1 MEKRFVFIAHWVENW
16 NWLLWFVSDLHRH
29 PQHVWRWIWMYPICA
44 IMSLVY
50 LFGKKSF
57 NEVDSFDFNGRLKGK
72 TFLTRNFGWHFMLL
86 LIPVGEWNPTI
97 KIFKDL
103 KQWLQIQQLKLLALL
118 RNRVLE
124 AVKAAQNEA
133 DVIGLGALTKAEW
146 LTAGG
151 KWIVDTLG
159 DKLRVPIVHG
169 DTLTAAAVIKMVLR
183 LIEQKQINSSVF
195 ITGATSKIGRA
206 VAIDLAARG
215 VEVMM
220 YTDSPKRF
228 KAICA
233 EAGEFGCNI
242 LKANSLGDGK
252 DSQMWITGKAF
263 PAGKKLMSY
272 IPQGATVVNFSV
284 PNPVRECLFK
294 KRLDLDFVEGGLL
307 AYDTNRTG
315 LAFTMRL
322 RPGITYA
329 CHAGLMV
336 HAHKDWTHHEVSQVE
351 RERLWTVWEAAE
363 ELGFFLPK
371 EEHAADKT
379 AVRVPIPKLVLQKVG
394 KLLF

>member
-1 MEKRFVFIAHWVENW
+1 MEKKRFVFIAHWVENW
-16 NWLLWFVSDLHRH
+16 NWLLWWINDLHRNPRH
-29 PQHVWRWIWMYPICA
+29 AWRWIWLWPACA
-44 IMSLVY
+44 IASLVY
-50 LFGKKSF
+50 LFGKKSYD
-57 NEVDSFDFNGRLKGK
+57 EVDSFGFNGKLQGK

-86 LIPVGEWNPTI
+86 LIPVAKWNPRI
-97 KIFKDL
+97 GLFVRL
-103 KQWLQIQQLKLLALL
+103 KQRLQIQQLKLFALL
-118 RNRVLE
+118 RTRVLE
-124 AVKAAQNEA
+124 TVKAAQDEA

-169 DTLTAAAVIKMVLR
+169 DTLTAAAVIKMALR
-183 LIEQKQINSSVF
+183 LIEQKRINSPVF

-206 VAIDLAARG
+206 VVLDLAARG

-228 KAICA
+228 EAICA
-233 EAGEFGCNI
+233 EAGECSRNI
-242 LKANSLGDGK
+242 QKAASLSDGL
-252 DSQMWITGKAF
+252 DSQLWITGKAL
-263 PAGKKLMSY
+263 PVGKKLMKY
-272 IPQGATVVNFSV
+272 IPEGATVVNFSV
-284 PNPVRECLFK
+284 PNPVPEYLFK
-294 KRLDLDFVEGGLL
+294 KRPDLDFLEGGLL
-307 AYDTNRTG
+307 AYDSARTD

-336 HAHKDWTHHEVSQVE
+336 HAYKGWTHHEVSQVE
-351 RERLWTVWEAAE
+351 MSQLLSVWEAAE

-371 EEHAADKT
+371 EE
-379 AVRVPIPKLVLQKVG
+379 RVAEAKGRVTIPKLVLQKVG